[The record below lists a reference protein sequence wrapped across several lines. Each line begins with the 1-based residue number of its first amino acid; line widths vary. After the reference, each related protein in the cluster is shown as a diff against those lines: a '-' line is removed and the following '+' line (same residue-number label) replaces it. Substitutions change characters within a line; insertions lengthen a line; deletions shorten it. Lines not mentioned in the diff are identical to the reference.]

1 MRKMSKKGI
10 FGSVFYAIMA
20 MNSEKREGIMMN
32 KNFLSSFTKK
42 TTNSVANTANPMLKR
57 ILEKC
62 IQVLTKFSYSLGDI
76 DIAMNSIEKQSALL
90 ADGAGKQATAI
101 QTMNHTMDH
110 LTASSTQTSENAAR
124 LSQEAEETYRK
135 VQEKKEEIAE
145 TIRNFFE
152 VKEELQQTVIAAKQ
166 LSDKSQEAKKLVA
179 SIEDVCLQTNILAI
193 NASIEAARAG
203 QAGKGFAVV
212 AQEIRSLSSKTEE
225 VSVVITGIIEEIRTI
240 SDQATKSMQGSLN
253 QIIKQADGLNQAVK
267 DLEEIESSTHKFS
280 LENSEASK
288 QNEMLVQEITSV
300 RELVNEMQQIV
311 MNSVDATV
319 DVSKSIAHQTKGLSS
334 LTEGVNTL
342 EKQLIDSVV
351 LVEDRSGERKEIVMG
366 TSPYEPF
373 VMYDDKRDCLYGI
386 DVDLTQEA
394 FRRCGIELK
403 SKLCTWDG
411 CLYMLQKGTIDIIPA
426 FSVDSSRSHY
436 VDYSKPYRDKARYS
450 FFTKKGSGVRINSYE
465 DLYKYQ
471 VGVQDYIYNEKFNN
485 DNRINKQMNDSDN
498 NLYFK
503 KLLMGQL
510 DAIIINEYAGKYFL
524 AKENLTDS
532 VQIESFAFEED
543 SDNIMAFAKC
553 NNLGKYSEMFH
564 QQIENMKRDGTYKK
578 IEDKYLRSK

>member
-1 MRKMSKKGI
+1 
-10 FGSVFYAIMA
+10 
-20 MNSEKREGIMMN
+20 MN
-32 KNFLSSFTKK
+32 KNFLNSLMKKSSGNE
-42 TTNSVANTANPMLKR
+42 NSTVNPMLKK

-90 ADGAGKQATAI
+90 ADGANKQASAI
-101 QTMNHTMDH
+101 QSVNTTMDH
-110 LTASSTQTSENAAR
+110 LAESSTLTSENAAR

-166 LSDKSQEAKKLVA
+166 LSDKSEEAKKLVA
-179 SIEDVCLQTNILAI
+179 SIEDVCMQTNILAI

-212 AQEIRSLSSKTEE
+212 AQEIRSLSAKTEE

-240 SDQATKSMQGSLN
+240 SDQATKSMQGSLS
-253 QIIKQADGLNQAVK
+253 QIIKQADGLNRAVT
-267 DLEEIESSTHKFS
+267 DLEEIESSTYKFS

-311 MNSVDATV
+311 MGTVDATV

-334 LTEGVNTL
+334 ITSGVTTI
-342 EKQLIDSVV
+342 EKQLIDSMAI
-351 LVEDRSGERKEIVMG
+351 VEDRGAERKEIILG

-373 VMYDDKRDCLYGI
+373 IMYDDKKDCLYGI
-386 DVDLTQEA
+386 DVDLTTEA
-394 FRRCGIELK
+394 FRRCGIDVK

-426 FSVDSSRSHY
+426 FSVDASRSSY
-436 VDYSKPYRDKARYS
+436 VDYSKPYRDKARYA

-465 DLYKYQ
+465 DLYKYHI
-471 VGVQDYIYNEKFNN
+471 GIQDYVYNDKFNK

-498 NLYFK
+498 KLYFK

-510 DAIIINEYAGKYFL
+510 DAVIINEYAGKYFL
-524 AKENLTDS
+524 AKENLLDA

-543 SDNIMAFAKC
+543 SDNLMAFAKC
-553 NNLGKYSEMFH
+553 NDLGKYSEMFS

-578 IEDKYLRSK
+578 IEDKYLRNK